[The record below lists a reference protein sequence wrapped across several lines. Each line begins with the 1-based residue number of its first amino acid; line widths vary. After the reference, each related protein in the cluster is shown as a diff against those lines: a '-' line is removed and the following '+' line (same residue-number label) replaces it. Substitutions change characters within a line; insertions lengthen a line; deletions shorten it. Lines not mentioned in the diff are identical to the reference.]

1 MLCLDPTPRGSLVVG
16 RGILAWVLGFLTAP
30 QRIPRSQSQTQSIK
44 LFRRWHLEIGFSIVW
59 AVLSSC

>member
-30 QRIPRSQSQTQSIK
+30 Q
-44 LFRRWHLEIGFSIVW
+44 
-59 AVLSSC
+59 